1 VRNVLNRL
9 DPSGGVSEVRIT
21 EEDEYFPPPRKLR
34 DLLGAIDAAA
44 AITLGA
50 DRSQRPPT
58 GDRQLGA
65 SEVLRLLG

>member
-1 VRNVLNRL
+1 MINRL
-9 DPSGGVSEVRIT
+9 NPANGVSEVRIT

-44 AITLGA
+44 ALTLGA
-50 DRSQRPPT
+50 QRFSVPPT